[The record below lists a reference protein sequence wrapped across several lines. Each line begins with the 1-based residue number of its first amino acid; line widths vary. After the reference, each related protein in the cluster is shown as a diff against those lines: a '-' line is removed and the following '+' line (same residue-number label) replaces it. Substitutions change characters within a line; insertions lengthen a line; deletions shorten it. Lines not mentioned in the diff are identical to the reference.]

1 MVNFSNNGSNISVLR
16 NNTNLYFE
24 MFRSSLRSCIK
35 HRTTTQRFKSELLSS
50 SGEMLEEESSVLLKR
65 HVVVLSLYALTMG
78 KVQIQISDVS
88 LVTLSLENCVV
99 HFSVL
104 SKYTG

>member
-1 MVNFSNNGSNISVLR
+1 
-16 NNTNLYFE
+16 
-24 MFRSSLRSCIK
+24 
-35 HRTTTQRFKSELLSS
+35 
-50 SGEMLEEESSVLLKR
+50 MLEEESSVLLKR